1 MIYSVESS
9 HEKESMLQIKYN
21 IMSHYVEAFL
31 NNRKQRVRIKG
42 IFSNWVPVG
51 SGIPQSSLLGPT
63 LFIIY
68 INDLVEHVNYG
79 SDLYLYADDAKLFS
93 FIKTMEHSAML
104 QKDLDS
110 LTQWMETWLL
120 RLNIGQCKARSY
132 SWRPELNTNYNIS
145 GVTGEN
151 IKNIKDLGVNFDNKL
166 KFDKHINNKINTAC
180 QMLGIVKRNFIYLT
194 PDSFVVL
201 YKTI

>member
-21 IMSHYVEAFL
+21 IMSHYIEAFL

-79 SDLYLYADDAKLFS
+79 SDLYLYADDAKFFYLNLGGFS
-93 FIKTMEHSAML
+93 QASERFRQLDPVDGNLATYSVGHKNRSHS
-104 QKDLDS
+104 S
-110 LTQWMETWLL
+110 EPITSSET
-120 RLNIGQCKARSY
+120 N
-132 SWRPELNTNYNIS
+132 
-145 GVTGEN
+145 
-151 IKNIKDLGVNFDNKL
+151 
-166 KFDKHINNKINTAC
+166 
-180 QMLGIVKRNFIYLT
+180 M
-194 PDSFVVL
+194 
-201 YKTI
+201 